1 MVVISLKLKGLLVDN
16 QQLSFFF
23 FFNLF
28 FSGFSLYSFLNSSVK
43 IGMIRSKSALRG
55 GKKRKFLE
63 FSPFS
68 LLPGKKRCH

>member
-16 QQLSFFF
+16 QQLSFLFF
-23 FFNLF
+23 FLIFF

-55 GKKRKFLE
+55 GEKKEVFRVQPF
-63 FSPFS
+63 FSFTW
-68 LLPGKKRCH
+68 